1 MTTKFV
7 SNTILTSKDGLEY
20 QEVRREQEVRRDQPI
35 KVDEKKLTFMTLP
48 EQIQEMEKLDA
59 LLHPEVTKM
68 ERKKQTK
75 PNIYEKTK
83 PLTDEG

>member
-1 MTTKFV
+1 
-7 SNTILTSKDGLEY
+7 
-20 QEVRREQEVRRDQPI
+20 
-35 KVDEKKLTFMTLP
+35 MTLP